1 MPTNLCVGYNDYAF
15 GLDTFPFQNDTQKV
29 KDYPNL
35 RSQELGKEQTIEKSD
50 TLHWDLQIPCDHKN
64 QDRLSSL
71 QNRQQFNPY
80 RHHVAKSLGL
90 V

>member
-35 RSQELGKEQTIEKSD
+35 RSRELGKEQTIEKSD
-50 TLHWDLQIPCDHKN
+50 TLH
-64 QDRLSSL
+64 
-71 QNRQQFNPY
+71 
-80 RHHVAKSLGL
+80 
-90 V
+90 